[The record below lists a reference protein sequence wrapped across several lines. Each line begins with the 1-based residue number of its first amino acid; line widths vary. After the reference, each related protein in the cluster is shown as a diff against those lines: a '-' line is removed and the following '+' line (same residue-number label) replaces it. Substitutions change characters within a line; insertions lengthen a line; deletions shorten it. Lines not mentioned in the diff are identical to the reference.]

1 MQFTASPGV
10 DGQPGRSPRQESLN
24 LLVGNRFRADDDR
37 VLTSIAGLPA
47 HPLLVHLSVVAA
59 PVGAILLL
67 LWATVPR
74 WRARFGAVTA
84 GVSAVAFAASLL
96 AKSTGEALL
105 PAMGLSEH
113 APGQVGPHAQYADLL
128 VVAVGLCLGISVL
141 LYAAQRWLTTDRFT
155 RRETLLLAL
164 RALAVLAAVF
174 SLVMVALTGHAG
186 AQLVWGN
193 FPN

>member
-1 MQFTASPGV
+1 MFA
-10 DGQPGRSPRQESLN
+10 
-24 LLVGNRFRADDDR
+24 
-37 VLTSIAGLPA
+37 SIAGLPA

-59 PVGAILLL
+59 PVGALLLL
-67 LWATVPR
+67 LWATAPR
-74 WRARFGAVTA
+74 WRARLGTFTV

-141 LYAAQRWLTTDRFT
+141 LYAAQRWLTAVRFA
-155 RRETLLLAL
+155 RRDTVLLAL
-164 RALAVLAAVF
+164 RVLAVLAAVF

-193 FPN
+193 FPG